1 MNHLLGLK
9 MSHRFFF
16 LFTICYLGDRPLVHK
31 GANQRLH
38 VFVQLL
44 QHVWLRE
51 VNRGSV
57 IHIQTVGYCIV
68 APYVKR
74 ESKYYGDQMFDGS
87 I

>member
-1 MNHLLGLK
+1 
-9 MSHRFFF
+9 MSHWF
-16 LFTICYLGDRPLVHK
+16 LFYLVFFRMCYLGDRPLVHK

-51 VNRGSV
+51 VNGGSV

-68 APYVKR
+68 APCVRR
-74 ESKYYGDQMFDGS
+74 ESQYYGDQMFDGRV
-87 I
+87 